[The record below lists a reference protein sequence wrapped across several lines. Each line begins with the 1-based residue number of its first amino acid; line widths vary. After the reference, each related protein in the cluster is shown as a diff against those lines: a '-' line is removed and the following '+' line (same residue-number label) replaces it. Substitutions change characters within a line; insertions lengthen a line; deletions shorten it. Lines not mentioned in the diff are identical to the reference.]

1 MNEPIDEMTLHRS
14 WWSAIRDNDLA
25 TTQRLLDEGFDI
37 ETMNSR
43 SETAFLFCAGN
54 GLHDQARWLLERGA
68 NPNATD
74 LTGATALHLAVRRN
88 AWKEIEGL
96 VAMGVAI
103 NGKDGRGTTPL
114 LLASTSEHWAYE
126 LGSELLRLGADPNIA
141 ANSSSTP
148 LLVSAAS
155 KDLRLMEALLD
166 AGADYLAVGVRGNL
180 LHSLLESEAKDAED
194 VAVRIIDRFPDLDV
208 NQLSRGGSTP
218 LAFAVSRGAREVL
231 KALMKAGADPN
242 ALAASKLGNR
252 MSALMLLSCGP
263 CDEEAYQLAF
273 SMGADPELRDE
284 GGFSALAYALY
295 SGPTEVEEKALEGM
309 VNGKN
314 LNQKELKKIA
324 SAFLWSR
331 RQKNVEALL
340 AGGASPTAP
349 LTGDGRSAYHAALAL
364 ADKEDRIEAI
374 RWLADKGFAVSPGRA
389 SLRFPVPQ
397 ENWAQDAGSV
407 AMVNFRDEDTIE
419 ALLDAGLDPKRPDE
433 NGGLTLLHVLAKVSF
448 SSKESD
454 AIALAQRQIAV
465 KANNPEKEKES
476 IEHLKTQVSDLIE
489 NVDAWRAKMFNRL
502 VEVSGTPDTP
512 DKTGLTPLGY
522 FVANGLNKLA
532 ETALAAGANPLH
544 CDEDGD
550 HVIGVAIKTGNVEWL
565 HRLVEKVGPQS
576 PELSSLLLDMTYS
589 SPESG
594 PRGGFVNAIRS
605 LLEFDA
611 GASHWLEARDENG
624 NTPLIV
630 AAATMQEDLVDSFL
644 AMGADPNVQANDG
657 NTALHHAIME
667 GRGDIVKVLL
677 AAGADKEIRNKAGK
691 DAMDVAR
698 ARSIPYIVRTLQD
711 AVGEK
716 PSFTL
721 DESTIDAAKRGREK
735 AKAAA
740 IAALPSKRMAM

>member
-14 WWSAIRDNDLA
+14 WWSAIRDNDLVSA
-25 TTQRLLDEGFDI
+25 QKLLDEGFDI

-54 GLHDQARWLLERGA
+54 GMQEQARWLLARGA
-68 NPNATD
+68 NPNASD
-74 LTGATALHLAVRRN
+74 LTGSTALHLAIRRN

-96 VAMGVAI
+96 VSMGVAI
-103 NGKDGRGTTPL
+103 DGRDGRGTTPL

-126 LGSELLRLGADPNIA
+126 LGSELLRLGANPNIA

-155 KDLRLMEALLD
+155 KDLRLMDALLD
-166 AGADYLAVGVRGNL
+166 AGADHLAVGVRGNL
-180 LHSLLESEAKDAED
+180 LHSLLESEAKNAEE
-194 VAVRIIDRFPDLDV
+194 VAIRIIDRFPDLDV

-218 LAFAVSRGAREVL
+218 LAFAVSRGARDVL

-273 SMGADPELRDE
+273 SMGADAELRDE

-295 SGPTEVEEKALEGM
+295 SGATEEEEKTLDEAIK
-309 VNGKN
+309 GKN
-314 LNQKELKKIA
+314 LNQKELKKA
-324 SAFLWSR
+324 VSGFLWAR

-349 LTGDGRSAYHAALAL
+349 LTGDGRSAYHAALSMS
-364 ADKEDRIEAI
+364 DKEDRIAAI
-374 RWLADKGFAVSPGRA
+374 RWLADRGFAVSPGRA

-397 ENWAQDAGSV
+397 ENWAQDVGSV

-433 NGGLTLLHVLAKVSF
+433 NGGLTLLHTLAKVSF
-448 SSKESD
+448 SAKEND
-454 AIALAQRQIAV
+454 AIAMAQRQIAV
-465 KANNPEKEKES
+465 KNSNPEKEKES
-476 IEHLKTQVSDLIE
+476 IEHLQGQVSQLIE
-489 NVDAWRAKMFNRL
+489 TVDTWRTQMFNRL
-502 VEVSGTPDTP
+502 VEITGTADAP

-532 ETALAAGANPLH
+532 EAALAAGADPMH

-550 HVIGVAIKTGNVEWL
+550 HVIGVAIKSGNVEWL

-576 PELSSLLLDMTYS
+576 PDLSALFLDMTYS

-594 PRGGFVNAIRS
+594 PRGGFVNALRS
-605 LLEFDA
+605 LQEVDG
-611 GASHWLEARDENG
+611 GASHWLQARDENG

-677 AAGADKEIRNKAGK
+677 AAGADKALRNKAGK

-698 ARSIPYIVRTLQD
+698 MRAVPYIVRTLQD
-711 AVGEK
+711 DIGEK

-721 DESTIDAAKRGREK
+721 DENTVEAAKRGREK
-735 AKAAA
+735 ARESA
-740 IAALPSKRMAM
+740 IASLPPKRMAM